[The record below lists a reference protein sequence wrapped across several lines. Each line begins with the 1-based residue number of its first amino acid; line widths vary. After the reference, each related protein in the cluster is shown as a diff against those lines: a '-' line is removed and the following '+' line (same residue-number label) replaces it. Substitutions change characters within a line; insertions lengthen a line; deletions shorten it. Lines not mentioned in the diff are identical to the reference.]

1 MLTKSGTMETPSDPI
16 ERAIRRLRTPFAF
29 PFGDRNLVVACL
41 VREADWRPLKAP
53 WWRKKEACIIGA
65 DVDGNFFLRHCDGSV
80 RYWEHK
86 AQADA
91 MIARSVREFLSK
103 LVEMRL

>member
-1 MLTKSGTMETPSDPI
+1 MESSSDPI
-16 ERAIRRLRTPFAF
+16 AKAVRRLRTPFAY

-41 VREADWRPLKAP
+41 SRKADWRPLRAP

-65 DVDGNFFLRHCDGSV
+65 DLNGNFFLRHCDGSV

-86 AQADA
+86 TQTDTI
-91 MIARSVREFLSK
+91 IARSVRDFVSK
-103 LVEMRL
+103 LVEMPL